1 MRYLIFSDLH
11 SNLESLQS
19 FSEII
24 DTIEHDKKVFL
35 GDLVG
40 YGADPNACVNWVR
53 ENADLVLGGNHD
65 YAVVGKTEL
74 TYMNP
79 YAYQA
84 CLWTRQ
90 ELTPENKEFLV
101 GLPSEIVEDGVHW
114 VHSSPFEPEQWHYVV
129 SSQDGEINFDHFS
142 TQLCFL
148 GHSHRPVVIEQEQG
162 QGGAITD
169 SISPVKCE
177 LKPDHRYIVNVG
189 SLGQPRD
196 GNPKP
201 AFVIYDSI
209 LRIIEFQRYKYD
221 IAATQRKILDC
232 GLPPYLAERL
242 EKGV

>member
-19 FSEII
+19 FAKIAE
-24 DTIEHDKKVFL
+24 TIEHDKKVFL

-40 YGADPNACVNWVR
+40 YGADPNACVDWVR
-53 ENADLVLGGNHD
+53 ENADIVLGGNHD
-65 YAVVGKTEL
+65 YAVTGKTKL

-90 ELTPENKEFLV
+90 KLTEENKDYLKK
-101 GLPSEIVEDGVHW
+101 LPSEIVEDGIHW
-114 VHSSPFEPEQWHYVV
+114 VHSSPYEPEEWHYVV
-129 SSQDGEINFDHFS
+129 TSADGKVNFDHFS

-148 GHSHRPVVIEQEQG
+148 GHSHRPVILEQE

-169 SISPVKCE
+169 CGSPATWE
-177 LKPDHRYIVNVG
+177 LNPDHRYIINAG

-196 GNPKP
+196 SNPKP
-201 AFVIYDSI
+201 AFVVYDSA
-209 LRIIEFQRYKYD
+209 RKTIEFRRYEYD
-221 IAATQRKILDC
+221 YATTQRKILQS
-232 GLPPYLAERL
+232 GLPAYLAERL
-242 EKGV
+242 KKGM